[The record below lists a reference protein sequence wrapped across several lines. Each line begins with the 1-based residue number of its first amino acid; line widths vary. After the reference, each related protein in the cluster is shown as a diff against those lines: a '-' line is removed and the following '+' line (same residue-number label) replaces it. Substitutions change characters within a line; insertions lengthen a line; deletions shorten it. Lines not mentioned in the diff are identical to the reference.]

1 VPRLLFLPQQRTL
14 EVPLG
19 ARLIDAIRAAG
30 LPIAHPCGDILLC
43 GRCAVRVLAGEV
55 DRESAAE
62 SLSKRRARVEPSAR
76 LACALRV
83 RGDLSLTTSYW
94 GELP

>member
-14 EVPLG
+14 EVPRG
-19 ARLIDAIRAAG
+19 TRLIDAIRSAR
-30 LPIAHPCGDILLC
+30 LPIARSCGDVLLC
-43 GRCAVRVLAGEV
+43 GRCAVYVLAGEV
-55 DRESAAE
+55 GRESRAE
-62 SLSKRRARVEPSAR
+62 ALSKRRARVEPTAR

-94 GELP
+94 GPLQ